1 MPRGRK
7 LKPVELNQKERD
19 VLEAW
24 GRRRTTAQ
32 GLATRSRIV
41 LLAAKGW
48 TNSIVAEHLH
58 ITRLTVGK
66 WRSRFLEL
74 RLDGLTDEPRP
85 GAPRKV
91 SDADVERVIT
101 ATLERRRVGGR
112 GAPDRLVAVLNEF
125 LYAELLAIA
134 PLERRARP
142 RSSRSCRRASSTCES
157 HTTTRADLFRH
168 GLLACN

>member
-85 GAPRKV
+85 GALAR
-91 SDADVERVIT
+91 S
-101 ATLERRRVGGR
+101 ATLMSSASLPQHSNPRPEMRLTGALGR
-112 GAPDRLVAVLNEF
+112 WRK
-125 LYAELLAIA
+125 
-134 PLERRARP
+134 R
-142 RSSRSCRRASSTCES
+142 
-157 HTTTRADLFRH
+157 
-168 GLLACN
+168 